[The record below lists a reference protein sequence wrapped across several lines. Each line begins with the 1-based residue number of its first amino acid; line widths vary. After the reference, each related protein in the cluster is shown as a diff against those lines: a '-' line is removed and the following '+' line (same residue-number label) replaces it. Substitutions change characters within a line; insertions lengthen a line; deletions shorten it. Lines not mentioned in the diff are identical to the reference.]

1 MVQLSLGAPDH
12 GRRRFLKRPAMKPED
27 LIFSYLAAIL
37 ALLAIIGVY
46 YELRRKRFEPTPSED
61 NIFRCENC
69 AFVYTD
75 DADVDRSRCPQC
87 GRSNDVF
94 NF

>member
-1 MVQLSLGAPDH
+1 MSNEA
-12 GRRRFLKRPAMKPED
+12 
-27 LIFSYLAAIL
+27 LIFWYVAGTLG
-37 ALLAIIGVY
+37 LLSAVGIF
-46 YELRRKRFEPTPSED
+46 YELRLKRFEPMPSED

-87 GRSNDVF
+87 GKVNAVF

>member
-1 MVQLSLGAPDH
+1 MTPDQLFFLYVVAWLAALGAV
-12 GRRRFLKRPAMKPED
+12 A
-27 LIFSYLAAIL
+27 
-37 ALLAIIGVY
+37 VY
-46 YELRRKRFEPTPSED
+46 YEFRRKRFEPEPSED
-61 NIFRCENC
+61 NIFRCEKC

-87 GRSNDVF
+87 GAVNSVF

>member
-1 MVQLSLGAPDH
+1 MSE
-12 GRRRFLKRPAMKPED
+12 PA
-27 LIFSYLAAIL
+27 LIFAYVAG
-37 ALLAIIGVY
+37 LLGLLSVVAVY
-46 YELRRKRFEPTPSED
+46 YELRRKRFEPMPSED

-87 GRSNDVF
+87 GKLNDVF

>member
-1 MVQLSLGAPDH
+1 MSQ
-12 GRRRFLKRPAMKPED
+12 ET
-27 LIFSYLAAIL
+27 LIFGYTAGLLAGLAAVGI
-37 ALLAIIGVY
+37 Y
-46 YELRRKRFEPTPSED
+46 YELRRKRFEPTPSQD

-87 GRSNDVF
+87 GRLNEVF

>member
-1 MVQLSLGAPDH
+1 MGT
-12 GRRRFLKRPAMKPED
+12 E
-27 LIFSYLAAIL
+27 
-37 ALLAIIGVY
+37 ALLFWYVAGLLGLLSAAGIY
-46 YELRRKRFEPTPSED
+46 YELRRKRFEPTRSED

-87 GRSNDVF
+87 GKVNAVF